1 MTVPTPL
8 LTAQPYRPAT
18 WAPSAELSG
27 RMFPRP
33 NPAGNPVAAKAA
45 EAMRPKGGPMS
56 LNLSTYVTLFGYGY
70 TNVYELAP
78 LLDPAKTTLALV
90 STAK

>member
-1 MTVPTPL
+1 M
-8 LTAQPYRPAT
+8 
-18 WAPSAELSG
+18 
-27 RMFPRP
+27 
-33 NPAGNPVAAKAA
+33 NPVAAKAA
-45 EAMRPKGGPMS
+45 EAFLSKGPTAS

-78 LLDPAKTTLALV
+78 LLDPAKTKLALV